1 MTIGAA
7 QVKAHTAAVT
17 EVQMSMHKHGIT
29 LADLLVTGGHELKSP
44 NPKTREKAHRVERC
58 WALMARLHVRYAHLE
73 TAPAYTPT
81 KPARRRRGEGVFLQ
95 ATENTDVSG
104 ISGAP
109 PEVNE
114 INELADFAP
123 VVSLDSKS
131 ELAS

>member
-1 MTIGAA
+1 MTIGTA
-7 QVKAHTAAVT
+7 QMKAQAAAVT
-17 EVQMSMHKHGIT
+17 EVQAFMHKHGLRPT
-29 LADLLVTGGHELKSP
+29 DLIEFGGAELKSSD
-44 NPKTREKAHRVERC
+44 PKTREKARRVDKC
-58 WALMARLHVRYAHLE
+58 WELLAQLSVRYAHLE
-73 TAPAYTPT
+73 AAPAHTPT

-109 PEVNE
+109 PEFNE